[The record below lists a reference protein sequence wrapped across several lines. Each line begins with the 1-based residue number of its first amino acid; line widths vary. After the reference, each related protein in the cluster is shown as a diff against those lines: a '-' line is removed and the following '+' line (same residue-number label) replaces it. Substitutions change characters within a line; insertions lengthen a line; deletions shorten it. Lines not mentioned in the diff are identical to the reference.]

1 MAVVDDDEALREA
14 LEALLR
20 SAGFR
25 VDLFSS
31 AEEFLGPGRP
41 ADAGCLLLDVR
52 MGGMSG
58 LELQERLLASGSEVP
73 IVFMT
78 AHADAN
84 VCARALAAGAVQV
97 LQKPF
102 DDVALLEAISRAT
115 GAVE

>member
-1 MAVVDDDEALREA
+1 
-14 LEALLR
+14 
-20 SAGFR
+20 
-25 VDLFSS
+25 
-31 AEEFLGPGRP
+31 
-41 ADAGCLLLDVR
+41 
-52 MGGMSG
+52 MSG

-84 VCARALAAGAVQV
+84 VRARALAAGAVQV